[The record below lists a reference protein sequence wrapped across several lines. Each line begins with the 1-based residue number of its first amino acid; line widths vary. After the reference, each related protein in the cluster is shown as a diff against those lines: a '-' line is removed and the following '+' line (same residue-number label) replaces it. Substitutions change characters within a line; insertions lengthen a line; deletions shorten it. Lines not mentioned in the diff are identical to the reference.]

1 MNFKDL
7 KDSLI
12 NDWSTCKLAFAAGIV
27 VGLLIGWI
35 TA

>member
-1 MNFKDL
+1 MKLEEFKDYMVTH
-7 KDSLI
+7 
-12 NDWSTCKLAFAAGIV
+12 WSTCKLAFVAGIV